1 MKTRAVPRL
10 LLAALVAAA
19 GMAAAAD
26 APKPL
31 YTQTIAKYP
40 APKLADVGGRE
51 YKFLIDPAKAKGTP
65 EEAFKAIWTQVK
77 AAAAKAGFTV
87 TEKDKNPLKLEMSTK
102 EYFDTPE
109 QALWGKGYLVR
120 ITTKYKDG
128 KPDETVSVTV
138 KAIFDDAAKTVST
151 PLAVEGL
158 KAKTEAEGNV
168 GPAPGGGLVEIIEK
182 GSTFSVKPADLGAM
196 TLGDLGKF
204 MPELLK
210 LGLPGATQLVGT
222 KAWSYRVRPGAVVL
236 PGTEPCGVS
245 MEGWATKEGG
255 APYLYDFS
263 YGFGDVD
270 FYAVAATHAAGEQ
283 FLLKVVMG
291 ELSGLG
297 MSDGAKWG
305 GSKVRK
311 LMNRPVAAQPVAA
324 SSAVSLDKLYGVA
337 SQPAYVKHYEA
348 DKTGKVILNPYL
360 QMASKDFPAILDVK
374 QAPYNWVID
383 AEGRVAVAPEAAH
396 PLGRTYEKGFY
407 RPEDQS
413 QRKPG
418 TRENFGHVSEL
429 GGAPGRIS
437 GEINYD
443 KPSNTWTLNNK
454 SGRYSKHNTD
464 RTPEQLVNA
473 ADLIH
478 EVVDPGTATWGD
490 VHYLLAY
497 ASEAIQE
504 ELLKSPKLAYDDE
517 KTKSRPHIVVMAAG
531 APVIRY
537 EKPFEA
543 KPVETTA
550 VKGAD
555 KPAEKPAAP
564 AEAPKKKKTKAANND
579 DPS

>member
-1 MKTRAVPRL
+1 MKTRARAVTGL
-10 LLAALVAAA
+10 LFAALVAAA
-19 GMAAAAD
+19 GMATAAD

-40 APKLADVGGRE
+40 APKLEGVGGRE

-77 AAAAKAGFTV
+77 SAAAKTGFTV
-87 TEKDKNPLKLEMSTK
+87 TEKDKNPLKIEISTK
-102 EYFDTPE
+102 EYFDTQD
-109 QALWGKGYLVR
+109 QALWNKGYLVR

-128 KPDETVSVTV
+128 KADETVAVAV
-138 KAIFDDAAKTVST
+138 KAVFDDAIKTLAT
-151 PLAVEGL
+151 PLAVEGT
-158 KAKTEAEGNV
+158 KTKIEAEGNV
-168 GPAPGGGLVEIIEK
+168 GPAPGAGLVEIIEK
-182 GSTFSVKPADLGAM
+182 GSTFNVKPADLGAR
-196 TLGDLGKF
+196 TLGDFGKF

-210 LGLPGATQLVGT
+210 LGLPGTTKLVGT
-222 KAWSYRVRPGAVVL
+222 KAWSYRVKPGAVVL

-245 MEGWATKEGG
+245 MEGWAAKEGG

-263 YGFGDVD
+263 YGYGDLD
-270 FYAVAATHAAGEQ
+270 FYAVATTHAAGEQ

-297 MSDGAKWG
+297 MPDGDKWG

-311 LMNRPVAAQPVAA
+311 LMNRPVAAQPLAA
-324 SSAVSLDKLYGVA
+324 ANAPSLDKLYGVA
-337 SQPAYVKHYEA
+337 SQPAYIKHYEA
-348 DKTGKVILNPYL
+348 DKTGKVVLNPYL
-360 QMASKDFPAILDVK
+360 QMASRDFPAILDVK
-374 QAPYNWVID
+374 MAPYNWVID
-383 AEGRVAVAPEAAH
+383 AEGRVAIAPEAAH
-396 PLGRTYEKGFY
+396 PLGRTYEKGFF

-413 QRKPG
+413 KRKPG

-443 KPSNTWTLNNK
+443 KASNTWTLNNK

-473 ADLIH
+473 ANLIH
-478 EVVDPGTATWGD
+478 EIVDPGTATWGD
-490 VHYLLAY
+490 VHYLLGY

-517 KTKSRPHIVVMAAG
+517 KTKSRPHIIVMAAG

-543 KPVETTA
+543 KPIETTA
-550 VKGAD
+550 VKAAD
-555 KPAEKPAAP
+555 KPADKPAD
-564 AEAPKKKKTKAANND
+564 APKKTKKPKAAQND